1 MSPNDQRPR
10 PWIEGAGST
19 GEELNNT
26 LTPLDDIARHIDG
39 SFVVVVETRG
49 SKFRRR
55 CFLTAK
61 AAEAAAGR
69 ATARGESATVY
80 LAALQ
85 PLWKLRGGDA
95 R

>member
-1 MSPNDQRPR
+1 MSDGQKLK
-10 PWIEGAGST
+10 ST
-19 GEELNNT
+19 LA
-26 LTPLDDIARHIDG
+26 PLDDMAEHITG
-39 SFVVVVETRG
+39 SFVVVVETTG

-61 AAEAAAGR
+61 AAQDAADR
-69 ATARGESATVY
+69 ARDRGDSATVY

-85 PLWKLRGGDA
+85 PLWKLPDGA